1 MMAGR
6 LSLQWRQTMT
16 FLIRALVMRDYIP
29 NFWVFTETI
38 TSKEAGSNWETKY
51 QCSLQLPWT

>member
-1 MMAGR
+1 MAGR

-29 NFWVFTETI
+29 NFRCLPKLLQAKKQAVTGRQSIE
-38 TSKEAGSNWETKY
+38 
-51 QCSLQLPWT
+51 CSLQLPWT